1 MEIKYNFCL
10 FARTLNIT
18 LLHNIFSSS
27 IYKMFVMLS
36 FIILNKFIKILIVL
50 TLFHA
55 RVLFYMQIN
64 FSTSFDKL
72 P

>member
-1 MEIKYNFCL
+1 
-10 FARTLNIT
+10 
-18 LLHNIFSSS
+18 
-27 IYKMFVMLS
+27 MFVMLS